1 MNMELNHY
9 VLMPTDNLTE
19 QEIKDLI
26 VKFNLDE
33 SINDLKRYYATPTT
47 WEIINQSRKETRH
60 TQFLAWFF
68 RNKDFNADP
77 NAGPIKKL
85 IVLLLK
91 WANMQESAY
100 FDEDLAN
107 SIYSQSLDIL
117 SYNVIA
123 EFPISIEQKS
133 LDTPAYGEGDID
145 IFIRCE
151 AKVND
156 VVRNINIAIENKI
169 GAPETSKCFNKEGKR
184 LESPNKDNTG
194 TILYQTEAYY
204 QYITEKYKDNINLFV
219 FLKPTDCNLED
230 IERAEC
236 KCDKYIQINYQEL
249 LDNIIQPVSD
259 QKDISVEN
267 MYRLKDYIKTLGK
280 PAETGDDKDND
291 TNKNII
297 IMAMEQKERELLTT
311 FFKNNEDLIRAAINA
326 LGDEELS
333 KSMAKVERKSRS
345 KNTYTI
351 NGKGSYSMYEV
362 LEKFVEFRL
371 ADTSVSVDDID
382 KEIAGY
388 VSSTRVNVSDT
399 PEQLVFQEGKKLH
412 GTFTFNGREIR
423 YTKQWSD
430 GGSNPTFTK
439 FREGVSG
446 KYPGDFQIDVIGI
459 A

>member
-1 MNMELNHY
+1 M
-9 VLMPTDNLTE
+9 TIGNLTE
-19 QEIKDLI
+19 QDIKDLI
-26 VKFNLDE
+26 IKFNLDE
-33 SINDLKRYYATPTT
+33 SINDLKRYYSTPTT

-68 RNKDFNADP
+68 GNKDFNADP

-91 WANMQESAY
+91 WANMQENAA
-100 FDEDLAN
+100 FDEELAN
-107 SIYSQSLDIL
+107 SIYSQSLSIL
-117 SYNVIA
+117 SYNV
-123 EFPISIEQKS
+123 
-133 LDTPAYGEGDID
+133 TPEYDILVEPYGEGDID
-145 IFIRCE
+145 ILVSCV

-156 VVRNINIAIENKI
+156 VERNINIAIENKI
-169 GAPETSKCFNKEGKR
+169 GAPETTKCFIKNDTRQSK
-184 LESPNKDNTG
+184 PNK

-204 QYITEKYKDNINLFV
+204 QYITEKYKDDINLFV
-219 FLKPTDCNLED
+219 FLKPTDRDLENVKQ
-230 IERAEC
+230 AEC
-236 KCDKYIQINYQEL
+236 KCDKYIQINYQEI

-280 PAETGDDKDND
+280 PAETDDD

-333 KSMAKVERKSRS
+333 KSMAKLERKSRS
-345 KNTYTI
+345 KNTYNI
-351 NGKGSYSMYEV
+351 NGKGCYSMYEV

-371 ADTSVSVDDID
+371 ADTSVSVQDID
-382 KEIAGY
+382 KEIAKFIH
-388 VSSTRVNVSDT
+388 SERVNVSDT
-399 PEQLVFQEGKKLH
+399 QGRLVFQEGKKSH
-412 GTFTFNGREIR
+412 GTFTFNDCEIR

-430 GGSNPTFTK
+430 GGSNPTFTR
-439 FREGVSG
+439 FREGVSD
-446 KYPGDFQIDVIGI
+446 KYPNDFKIDVI
-459 A
+459 

>member
-1 MNMELNHY
+1 MA
-9 VLMPTDNLTE
+9 TDNLTE
-19 QEIKDLI
+19 QDIKDLI
-26 VKFNLDE
+26 IKFNLDE
-33 SINDLKRYYATPTT
+33 SINDLKRYYSTPTT

-68 RNKDFNADP
+68 GNKDFNADP

-91 WANMQESAY
+91 WANMQENAA
-100 FDEDLAN
+100 FDEELEN
-107 SIYSQSLDIL
+107 SIYSQNLSIL

-123 EFPISIEQKS
+123 EYPIIIKPTSEDK
-133 LDTPAYGEGDID
+133 PAYGAGDID
-145 IFIRCE
+145 IVVRCV
-151 AKVND
+151 ARVNNM
-156 VVRNINIAIENKI
+156 VRNINIAIENKI
-169 GAPETSKCFNKEGKR
+169 GAPETTKCFIKNDTRQSK
-184 LESPNKDNTG
+184 PNK

-204 QYITEKYKDNINLFV
+204 QYITEKYKDDINLFV
-219 FLKPTDCNLED
+219 FLKPTDRDLEY
-230 IERAEC
+230 IKQAEC
-236 KCDKYIQINYQEL
+236 KCDKYIQINYQEI

-280 PAETGDDKDND
+280 PAETDDD

-333 KSMAKVERKSRS
+333 KSMESFDRKTRS
-345 KNTYTI
+345 KYSI
-351 NGKGSYSMYEV
+351 NGKGCYSMYEV

-371 ADTSVSVDDID
+371 ADTSVSVQDID
-382 KEIAGY
+382 KEIAKFIH
-388 VSSTRVNVSDT
+388 SERVNVSDT
-399 PEQLVFQEGKKLH
+399 QGRLVFQEGKKSH
-412 GTFTFNGREIR
+412 GTFTFNDCEIR

-430 GGSNPTFTK
+430 GGSNPTFTR
-439 FREGVSG
+439 FREGVSD
-446 KYPGDFQIDVIGI
+446 KYPNDFKIDVI
-459 A
+459 

>member
-1 MNMELNHY
+1 MATE
-9 VLMPTDNLTE
+9 NLTE
-19 QEIKDLI
+19 QDIKDLI
-26 VKFNLDE
+26 IKFNLDE
-33 SINDLKRYYATPTT
+33 SINDLKRYYSTPTT

-68 RNKDFNADP
+68 GNKDFNADP

-91 WANMQESAY
+91 WANMQESAA
-100 FDEDLAN
+100 FDEELEN
-107 SIYSQSLDIL
+107 SIYSQSLSIL

-123 EFPISIEQKS
+123 EYPICIERTSEGK
-133 LDTPAYGEGDID
+133 PAYEEGDID
-145 IFIRCE
+145 IVVRCV
-151 AKVND
+151 ARINNM
-156 VVRNINIAIENKI
+156 VRNINIAIENKI
-169 GAPETSKCFNKEGKR
+169 GAPETTKCFDKDGIRQNK
-184 LESPNKDNTG
+184 PNKKNTEI
-194 TILYQTEAYY
+194 ILYQTEAYY
-204 QYITEKYKDNINLFV
+204 QYITEKYKDDINLFV

-230 IERAEC
+230 VERAEC
-236 KCDKYIQINYQEL
+236 KCDKYIQINYQEI

-280 PAETGDDKDND
+280 PAETDDD

-345 KNTYTI
+345 KNTYSI
-351 NGKGSYSMYEV
+351 NGKGCYSMYEV

-371 ADTSVSVDDID
+371 ADTSVSVQDID
-382 KEIAGY
+382 KEIAEFI
-388 VSSTRVNVSDT
+388 SSKRVNVSDT
-399 PEQLVFQEGKKLH
+399 QGRPVFQEGKKSH

-430 GGSNPTFTK
+430 GGSNPTFTR

-446 KYPGDFQIDVIGI
+446 KYTKDFQIDVIGI

>member
-1 MNMELNHY
+1 MA
-9 VLMPTDNLTE
+9 TDNLTE
-19 QEIKDLI
+19 QDIKDLI
-26 VKFNLDE
+26 IKFNLDE
-33 SINDLKRYYATPTT
+33 SINDLKRYYSTPTT

-68 RNKDFNADP
+68 GNKDFNADP

-91 WANMQESAY
+91 WANMQENAA
-100 FDEDLAN
+100 FDEELEN
-107 SIYSQSLDIL
+107 SIYSQSLSIL

-123 EFPISIEQKS
+123 EYPIIIKPTSEDK
-133 LDTPAYGEGDID
+133 PAYGAGDID
-145 IFIRCE
+145 IVVRCV
-151 AKVND
+151 ARVNNM
-156 VVRNINIAIENKI
+156 VRNINIAIENKI
-169 GAPETSKCFNKEGKR
+169 GAPETTKCFIKNDK
-184 LESPNKDNTG
+184 PNKNNDKTV
-194 TILYQTEAYY
+194 LYQTEAYY
-204 QYITEKYKDNINLFV
+204 QYITKKYKDDINIFA
-219 FLKPTDCNLED
+219 FLKPTNCKLED

-280 PAETGDDKDND
+280 PAETDDD

-333 KSMAKVERKSRS
+333 KSMAKLERKSRS
-345 KNTYTI
+345 KNTYNI
-351 NGKGSYSMYEV
+351 NGKGCYSMYEV

-371 ADTSVSVDDID
+371 ADTSVSVQDID
-382 KEIAGY
+382 KEIAEFI
-388 VSSTRVNVSDT
+388 SSKRVNVSDT
-399 PEQLVFQEGKKLH
+399 QVRLVFQEGKKSH
-412 GTFTFNGREIR
+412 GTFTFNDCEIR

-430 GGSNPTFTK
+430 GGSNPTFTR
-439 FREGVSG
+439 FREGVSD
-446 KYPGDFQIDVIGI
+446 KYPNDFKIDVI
-459 A
+459 

>member
-1 MNMELNHY
+1 METN
-9 VLMPTDNLTE
+9 NLTE
-19 QEIKDLI
+19 QDIKALI
-26 VKFNLDE
+26 IKFNLDE
-33 SINDLKRYYATPTT
+33 SINDLKRYYSTPTT

-68 RNKDFNADP
+68 GNKDFNADP

-91 WANMQESAY
+91 WANMQENAA
-100 FDEDLAN
+100 FDEELEN
-107 SIYSQSLDIL
+107 SIYSQSLSIL

-123 EFPISIEQKS
+123 EYPIFIERTS
-133 LDTPAYGEGDID
+133 EGTPAYEEGDID
-145 IFIRCE
+145 IVVRCV
-151 AKVND
+151 ARVNNM
-156 VVRNINIAIENKI
+156 VRNINIAIENKI
-169 GAPETSKCFNKEGKR
+169 GAPETTKCFDKDGIRQSK
-184 LESPNKDNTG
+184 PNKKNTE

-204 QYITEKYKDNINLFV
+204 QYITEKYKDDINLFV

-230 IERAEC
+230 VERAEC
-236 KCDKYIQINYQEL
+236 KCDKYIQINYQEI

-280 PAETGDDKDND
+280 PAETDDD
-291 TNKNII
+291 TNNKNII

-345 KNTYTI
+345 KNTYSI
-351 NGKGSYSMYEV
+351 NGKGCFSMYEV

-371 ADTSVSVDDID
+371 ADTSVSVQNID
-382 KEIAGY
+382 KEIAGFI
-388 VSSTRVNVSDT
+388 SSKRVNVSDT
-399 PEQLVFQEGKKLH
+399 QERPVFQEGKKPH

-430 GGSNPTFTK
+430 GGSNPTFTR

-446 KYPGDFQIDVIGI
+446 KYTKDFQIDVIGI

>member
-1 MNMELNHY
+1 MTIE
-9 VLMPTDNLTE
+9 NLTE
-19 QEIKDLI
+19 QDIKDLI
-26 VKFNLDE
+26 IKFNLDE
-33 SINDLKRYYATPTT
+33 SINDLNRYYSTPTT

-68 RNKDFNADP
+68 GNKDFNADP

-91 WANMQESAY
+91 WAKMQKYAA
-100 FDEDLAN
+100 FDEELEN
-107 SIYSQSLDIL
+107 SIYSQSLSIL

-123 EFPISIEQKS
+123 EYPIIIKPTSEDK
-133 LDTPAYGEGDID
+133 PAYGAGDID
-145 IFIRCE
+145 IVVRCV
-151 AKVND
+151 ARVNNM
-156 VVRNINIAIENKI
+156 VRNINIAIENKI
-169 GAPETSKCFNKEGKR
+169 GAPETTKCVNK
-184 LESPNKDNTG
+184 NG
-194 TILYQTEAYY
+194 TETKLYQTEAYY
-204 QYITEKYKDNINLFV
+204 QYITEKYKDDINLFV

-230 IERAEC
+230 VERAEC
-236 KCDKYIQINYQEL
+236 KCDKYIQINYQEI

-280 PAETGDDKDND
+280 PAETDDD

-333 KSMAKVERKSRS
+333 KSMAKLERKSRS
-345 KNTYTI
+345 KNTYSI
-351 NGKGSYSMYEV
+351 NGKGCYSMYEV

-371 ADTSVSVDDID
+371 ADTSVSVQDID
-382 KEIAGY
+382 KEIAKFIH
-388 VSSTRVNVSDT
+388 SERVNVSDT
-399 PEQLVFQEGKKLH
+399 QGRLVFQEGKKSH
-412 GTFTFNGREIR
+412 GTFTFKGHEIR

-430 GGSNPTFTK
+430 GGSLPTFTR

-446 KYPGDFQIDVIGI
+446 KYTDFQIDVI
-459 A
+459 

>member
-1 MNMELNHY
+1 MT
-9 VLMPTDNLTE
+9 TDNLTE

-26 VKFNLDE
+26 IKFNLDE

-68 RNKDFNADP
+68 GNKDFNADL
-77 NAGPIKKL
+77 NIGPIKKL

-91 WANMQESAY
+91 WANMQDSAE
-100 FDEDLAN
+100 FDEELAN
-107 SIYSQSLDIL
+107 SIYAQSLFIL

-123 EFPISIEQKS
+123 EYPIFIERTSEDK
-133 LDTPAYGEGDID
+133 PAYEEGDID
-145 IFIRCE
+145 IVIKCVAR
-151 AKVND
+151 VNG

-169 GAPETSKCFNKEGKR
+169 GASETTKCFDRNGKK
-184 LESPNKDNTG
+184 LDKPNKRNTE
-194 TILYQTEAYY
+194 TTLYQTEAYY
-204 QYITEKYKDNINLFV
+204 QYITEKYKDDINLFV

-230 IERAEC
+230 IEKAEC
-236 KCDKYIQINYQEL
+236 KCDKYIQINYQEV
-249 LDNIIQPVSD
+249 LDNIIQPVSE
-259 QKDISVEN
+259 QKDITVED

-280 PAETGDDKDND
+280 PSETDDDKDND
-291 TNKNII
+291 TNKHII

-345 KNTYTI
+345 KNAYTI
-351 NGKGSYSMYEV
+351 NKEGGYSMYEV

-371 ADTSVSVDDID
+371 ANSSDSVQDID
-382 KEIAGY
+382 EEIKGY
-388 VSSTRVNVSDT
+388 IGGSKRVNVSDT
-399 PEQLVFQEGKKLH
+399 QNIKVCQEDKKPH
-412 GTFTFNGREIR
+412 GTFTYNGREIR

-439 FREGVSG
+439 FREGVSN
-446 KYPGDFQIDVIGI
+446 KYSDFQIDVI
-459 A
+459 

>member
-1 MNMELNHY
+1 MA
-9 VLMPTDNLTE
+9 TDNLTE
-19 QEIKDLI
+19 QDIKDLI
-26 VKFNLDE
+26 IKFNLDE
-33 SINDLKRYYATPTT
+33 SINDLKRYYSTPTT

-68 RNKDFNADP
+68 GNKDFNADP

-91 WANMQESAY
+91 WANMQENAA
-100 FDEDLAN
+100 FDEELEN
-107 SIYSQSLDIL
+107 SIYSQSLSIL
-117 SYNVIA
+117 SYNV
-123 EFPISIEQKS
+123 
-133 LDTPAYGEGDID
+133 TPEYDILVEPYGEGDID
-145 IFIRCE
+145 ILVSCV

-156 VVRNINIAIENKI
+156 VERNINIAIENKI
-169 GAPETSKCFNKEGKR
+169 GAPETTKCFDKDGIRQSK
-184 LESPNKDNTG
+184 PNK

-204 QYITEKYKDNINLFV
+204 QYITEKYKDDINLFV

-230 IERAEC
+230 VERAEC
-236 KCDKYIQINYQEL
+236 KCDKYIQINYQEI

-280 PAETGDDKDND
+280 PAETDDD

-333 KSMAKVERKSRS
+333 KSMAKLERKSRS
-345 KNTYTI
+345 KNTYNI
-351 NGKGSYSMYEV
+351 NGKGCYSMYEV

-371 ADTSVSVDDID
+371 ADTSVSVQDID
-382 KEIAGY
+382 KEIAKFIH
-388 VSSTRVNVSDT
+388 SERVNVSDT
-399 PEQLVFQEGKKLH
+399 QGRLVFQEGKKSH
-412 GTFTFNGREIR
+412 GTFTFNDCEIR

-430 GGSNPTFTK
+430 GGSNPTFTR
-439 FREGVSG
+439 FREGVSD
-446 KYPGDFQIDVIGI
+446 KYPNDFKIDVI
-459 A
+459 